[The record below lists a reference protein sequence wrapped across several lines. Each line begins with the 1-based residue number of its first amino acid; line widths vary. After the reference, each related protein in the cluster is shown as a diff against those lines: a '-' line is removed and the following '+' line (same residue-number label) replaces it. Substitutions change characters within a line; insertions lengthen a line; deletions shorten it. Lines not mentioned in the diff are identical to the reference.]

1 MTEEQIKMLC
11 KFAVEHGNRPFTR
24 EEKEI
29 IKQLIDNSRNM
40 NELFTVALATWFKQG

>member
-24 EEKEI
+24 VQKETL
-29 IKQLIDNSRNM
+29 KQAIDNAKDI
-40 NELFTVALATWFKQG
+40 NELLSVAFSTLIK